1 MAESIRG
8 NKTLSGTWGELW
20 IDGEKIF
27 EFSKIELK
35 VSSWAM
41 TSRKTGGRW

>member
-20 IDGEKIF
+20 LMERKSLNF
-27 EFSKIELK
+27 LR
-35 VSSWAM
+35 SS
-41 TSRKTGGRW
+41 